1 MADLYQ
7 QADPDAR
14 RKLIVYLLIGAVIGA
29 GAIYYYSEL
38 LADAIDDPELAFE
51 RLALIVNSLYVLVVP
66 AIWFAVRIWRIAR
79 LTSEAECYPP
89 PGVAVVRDTR
99 IVTGGDAL
107 RRAFAIRL
115 VAALVVATSVLLPT
129 VLMMLVSAFEQRLE
143 AH

>member
-7 QADPDAR
+7 QADPEAR

-51 RLALIVNSLYVLVVP
+51 RLALIVNSLYVLVIP

-79 LTSEAECYPP
+79 LTSEAESYPP
-89 PGVAVVRDTR
+89 PGIAVVRDTR

-107 RRAFAIRL
+107 RRAFAMRL
-115 VAALVVATSVLLPT
+115 VAVLVVATSILLPT

-143 AH
+143 AL